1 MKKLHTPYLCLP
13 LACVF
18 ALTACAPGS
27 VDTEPRPI
35 EVPPPVEQTNEGL
48 TVFYTDFKVP
58 ESNILDVA
66 VAQYK
71 GQHPDQQLNVEK
83 VFTEG
88 LVETHTAAYN
98 QMLTEIMAG
107 SGPDLIFFANYST
120 GSTTDWEKLVRR
132 GAFADMEPYF
142 EADNFDWSGYN

>member
-1 MKKLHTPYLCLP
+1 MRTAYSKICCLLLP
-13 LACVF
+13 FLLLSACTSGEDT
-18 ALTACAPGS
+18 L
-27 VDTEPRPI
+27 TEPAPI

-48 TVFYTDFKVP
+48 TVFYTDFKTP

-71 GQHPDQQLNVEK
+71 EQYPDQQLNVEK

-98 QMLTEIMAG
+98 QMLTEM
-107 SGPDLIFFANYST
+107 T
-120 GSTTDWEKLVRR
+120 
-132 GAFADMEPYF
+132 
-142 EADNFDWSGYN
+142 

>member
-1 MKKLHTPYLCLP
+1 MRTAYSKICCLLLP
-13 LACVF
+13 FLLLSACTSGEDT
-18 ALTACAPGS
+18 L
-27 VDTEPRPI
+27 TEPAPI

-48 TVFYTDFKVP
+48 TVFYTDFKTP

-71 GQHPDQQLNVEK
+71 EQYPDQQLNVEK

-142 EADNFDWSGYN
+142 